1 MKTIALF
8 ICALLIS
15 TPMIA
20 ADDDNLNVRV
30 LPTITAKSTQPV
42 VFSQLEK
49 VDFNQFRLKVN
60 TLLPKDM
67 TVHVYKNNKL
77 VHEYTVEESTGFLKR
92 YKIKGVN
99 SRSKIEVILKS
110 EDGFSQRLRL

>member
-8 ICALLIS
+8 ICALFIS
-15 TPMIA
+15 APLVA
-20 ADDDNLNVRV
+20 AEDDKLNVRMV
-30 LPTITAKSTQPV
+30 PNVTAKSAQPV

-67 TVHVYKNNKL
+67 TVHVYKNDKL

-110 EDGFSQRLRL
+110 EDGFAQRLRL

>member
-1 MKTIALF
+1 MKTI
-8 ICALLIS
+8 ILLICTLS
-15 TPMIA
+15 LSAPLFT
-20 ADDDNLNVRV
+20 ADDGKANVRAIPNV
-30 LPTITAKSTQPV
+30 TAKSTQPV

-49 VDFNQFRLKVN
+49 IDFNQFRLKVN

-77 VHEYTVEESTGFLKR
+77 VHEYQVENSTGFLKR

-99 SRSKIEVILKS
+99 SRSKIEVILKTD
-110 EDGFSQRLRL
+110 DGFSQRLQL